1 MDWTDFDSGFSCGL
15 QMCIRDSVY
24 SHPQALM
31 QSAKFLDAHRDWQ
44 QISVANTAVAA
55 KKVLE
60 DQDQRKAAICS
71 EYAARLYGLEIL
83 EEKIN
88 HNDNNSTPVSYTH
101 LDRIRC
107 VWRESCCRGI

>member
-1 MDWTDFDSGFSCGL
+1 MEFENYIVGEVVLPINHTLSGLKGTTL
-15 QMCIRDSVY
+15 DQIERVY

-71 EYAARLYGLEIL
+71 EYAQRACMDWKFWRRRLIIMIIIPRVLL
-83 EEKIN
+83 
-88 HNDNNSTPVSYTH
+88 S
-101 LDRIRC
+101 
-107 VWRESCCRGI
+107 